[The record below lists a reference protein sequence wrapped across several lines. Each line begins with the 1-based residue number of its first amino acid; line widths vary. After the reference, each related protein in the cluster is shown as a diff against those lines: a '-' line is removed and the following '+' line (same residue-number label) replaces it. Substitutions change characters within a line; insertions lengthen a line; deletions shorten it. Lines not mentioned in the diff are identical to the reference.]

1 MQSELWL
8 RLLGLASPALFGALC
23 GAAGLFA
30 RPSDAIA
37 TLNRY
42 ALTIGFP
49 ALVALGVARA
59 ELASAGSAGFWLLWP
74 VAALIGL
81 ALIRRFGA
89 TSAAPLA
96 LVFVFGNVAYLG
108 LPFTRAMLGDDAGVI
123 AALLVAVHVS
133 IAVSLG
139 PYLLRAWSGRD
150 TEGALRRVL
159 KTPLVWAP
167 LAGVA
172 LRALPQGPSAAAH
185 AALDPLAQSAAP
197 VALFLLGLYLHTERR
212 RLRRPSRRA
221 ALLVVMRCLV
231 TPLLVMALCL
241 GALALDVLEPEHAR
255 VHVLLAAMPLAITT
269 FSIALEGDAFVDD
282 VGAAI
287 VWSTAL
293 GLAALPAWTAI
304 VRLVFPLG

>member
-172 LRALPQGPSAAAH
+172 LRALPPGPA
-185 AALDPLAQSAAP
+185 
-197 VALFLLGLYLHTERR
+197 
-212 RLRRPSRRA
+212 LRRTPRSIRSRRA
-221 ALLVVMRCLV
+221 RRRSPSSSSGS
-231 TPLLVMALCL
+231 TSTRS
-241 GALALDVLEPEHAR
+241 GAGSGGRAAAR
-255 VHVLLAAMPLAITT
+255 PCSSSCAASSRPC
-269 FSIALEGDAFVDD
+269 S
-282 VGAAI
+282 
-287 VWSTAL
+287 
-293 GLAALPAWTAI
+293 
-304 VRLVFPLG
+304 